1 MTSTTRTFTP
11 LKIGSIEV
19 SSRIAMAP
27 LTRYRASAEHIH
39 QDLGKTYY
47 AQRASPVPGTLLITE
62 GTIISARAGNQ
73 HNVPGIYTQEQI
85 DAWKVI
91 VDEVHKAGSHI
102 YLQLWALGRA
112 AEPEVLTRETGLSL
126 KSSSAV
132 PMEPGGDIPE
142 ELSEE
147 EILGLI
153 ADFGRAASAAVHQ
166 AGFDGVE
173 IHAANMSDLTTN
185 TMDIADG
192 IFTSRDTCNQRS
204 DKWGGS
210 IENRSRFALA
220 VARTVVD
227 AVGKEKVGLRLS
239 PWSSF
244 QGMKMDDPV
253 SQFSHLITELRA
265 FELSYLHL
273 VESRI
278 AGSTDCEDESA
289 DANKFAIDIWGNTSP
304 ILLAGGFKP
313 DSARKTVD
321 EVYKDRDVV
330 IMFGRYF
337 ISNPDLVYRIKS
349 GIELT
354 NYDRSSFYLTEDPHG
369 YTDYAYCTEYNG
381 QIKI

>member
-166 AGFDGVE
+166 AGFDGGYL
-173 IHAANMSDLTTN
+173 IDQ
-185 TMDIADG
+185 
-192 IFTSRDTCNQRS
+192 FTQDTCNQRS